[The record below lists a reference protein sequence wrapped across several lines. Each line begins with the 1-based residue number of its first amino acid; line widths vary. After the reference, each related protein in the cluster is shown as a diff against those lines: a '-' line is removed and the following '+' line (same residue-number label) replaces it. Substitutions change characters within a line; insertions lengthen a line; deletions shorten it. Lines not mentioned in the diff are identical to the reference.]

1 MGRDAVRGTAEVD
14 IGRAGIRCRSLVERL
29 CAAIDMPQD
38 IAKPKVGR
46 RGHHWRTS
54 KGRPPQYSADY
65 QNPFGAAAK
74 ILQINSDIRLRIML
88 GERVS
93 KHTIRDWRRGKDKAP
108 AWAFDVLA
116 RESDRLRAIVDQADI
131 WLARAQKEAAEAAS

>member
-1 MGRDAVRGTAEVD
+1 
-14 IGRAGIRCRSLVERL
+14 
-29 CAAIDMPQD
+29 MPQD

-116 RESDRLRAIVDQADI
+116 RESARLRAIVDQADI
-131 WLARAQKEAAEAAS
+131 WLARAKKRGGRSRQLAQECAGNYPAGAFTFNPRCKISSRLASSIQ